1 MILPTMALRTLP
13 TFLLL
18 CCTLALLPSLQAK
31 AEDAE
36 LRSSLQKVY
45 SEWRSA
51 LLAKNLTAWRTC
63 TTAYRQVFT
72 HNLIVSQKLRYPDA
86 IFELPVT
93 PPDPLKL
100 KLLEVEANGPTA
112 HLIYFGKI
120 DLGIGKGDVTEI
132 PENLLVLKFF
142 QDRGG
147 WKFDS
152 TKFINLAD
160 NPDMRDACKNGNPEF
175 LKHDP
180 FNPPGVVPAVP
191 KPCKEPEKMAML
203 RVQAIGYEV
212 IPTVN
217 GYENTPVVDTAEQQL
232 LIGGLNR
239 GDNEAVLQIKEIP
252 VPEGEERYLE
262 VEAVLMHDQ
271 PRQAVTRVFDWVPTT
286 KPVPA
291 TVMLNIIVNNATQRG
306 I

>member
-1 MILPTMALRTLP
+1 MALRILP
-13 TFLLL
+13 TFLTL
-18 CCTLALLPSLQAK
+18 CCTLALLPSPQARGD
-31 AEDAE
+31 EAE
-36 LRSSLQKVY
+36 LRSSLLKVY

-63 TTAYRQVFT
+63 TTAYRQVQT
-72 HNLIVSQKLRYPDA
+72 HNLIVSQRLRYPDA

-93 PPDPLKL
+93 PPDPLRL

-120 DLGIGKGDVTEI
+120 DLGIGQGDVAEI
-132 PENLLVLKFF
+132 PENLLVLKYF
-142 QDRGG
+142 QDRGA

-160 NPDMRDACKNGNPEF
+160 NPDMREACVRGNPEF
-175 LKHDP
+175 LKHPP
-180 FNPPGVVPAVP
+180 FNPPGVVPATP
-191 KPCKEPEKMAML
+191 KPCKEPEKAAML

-217 GYENTPVVDTAEQQL
+217 GYVGTPIVDTEEQQL

-252 VPEGEERYLE
+252 IPEGEERYLE

-271 PRQAVTRVFDWVPTT
+271 PGQAVTRVFDWIPKV
-286 KPVPA
+286 KPVPSS
-291 TVMLNIIVNNATQRG
+291 VKLNIIVNNSTQRG
-306 I
+306 V